1 MLKYYDKILLDNDIV
16 MSCDMLRLS
25 FSMIESIQSK
35 FNQYINMYEMK
46 HSNIKV
52 KYYNSLQLFQFR
64 NIVQIQNLIDG
75 TSFAMGLGFNSATN
89 QGKTTCFIEF
99 NPNKTMP
106 NYLVNPF
113 LDFIKSHC
121 HNIDVV
127 RYDIAFDIPLP
138 RELFALV
145 KDRRKYKK
153 IYSLELN
160 NKNMSDFTEYLGV
173 RQNNGYV
180 KLYNKQ
186 IESNLDSALTRL
198 EITLDKLDYT
208 NLITE
213 MPVLNIFTYN
223 QSNYNT
229 LNDTERVLL
238 TLLLNSDNT
247 IQYLNSLGRYM
258 KDKLQPFI
266 ADSFPI
272 NITESDFYHFITLI
286 NKIIN

>member
-1 MLKYYDKILLDNDIV
+1 MLKYYNQIILDNNVI

-25 FSMIESIQSK
+25 FSMTESILAK
-35 FNQYINMYEMK
+35 FNQYINSLVLK
-46 HSNIKV
+46 HSNINI
-52 KYYNSLQLFQFR
+52 KYRTSLQLFHFR
-64 NIVQIQNLIDG
+64 NLLQITNLTDS
-75 TSFAMGLGFNSATN
+75 TSFALGLGFNSATN

-106 NYLVNPF
+106 NYLVQPF
-113 LDFIKSHC
+113 LEFIKLHC
-121 HNIDVV
+121 HNIDIV
-127 RYDIAFDIPLP
+127 RYDIAFDILLP

-160 NKNMSDFTEYLGV
+160 NKDMSDFTEYLGV
-173 RQNNGYV
+173 RSNNGYV

-186 IESNLDSALTRL
+186 IESKLDSPLTRL
-198 EITLDKLDYT
+198 EITLDKLEYN

-213 MPVLNIFTYN
+213 MPTLNIFTYN
-223 QSNYNT
+223 ERDYSL

-266 ADSFPI
+266 SDSFPI
-272 NITESDFYHFITLI
+272 NITESDFYNFITLI
-286 NKIIN
+286 NKIIR

>member
-1 MLKYYDKILLDNDIV
+1 MLKYYNQIVLDNNII

-25 FSMIESIQSK
+25 FSMTESILAK
-35 FNQYINMYEMK
+35 FNQYINTLVLK
-46 HSNIKV
+46 HSNINI
-52 KYYNSLQLFQFR
+52 KYHTSLQLFQFR
-64 NIVQIQNLIDG
+64 NLLQITNLTDG
-75 TSFAMGLGFNSATN
+75 TSFALGLGFNSATN

-99 NPNKTMP
+99 NPNKTMS
-106 NYLVNPF
+106 NYLVSPF
-113 LDFIKSHC
+113 LDFIKLHC
-121 HNIDVV
+121 NNIDIV

-160 NKNMSDFTEYLGV
+160 NKYMSDFTEYLGV
-173 RQNNGYV
+173 RSNNGYV

-186 IESNLDSALTRL
+186 IESVLDSALTRL
-198 EITLDKLDYT
+198 EITLDKLEYN

-213 MPVLNIFTYN
+213 MPTLNIFTYN
-223 QSNYNT
+223 ERDYSL

>member
-1 MLKYYDKILLDNDIV
+1 MLKYYNEIILNNNVI

-25 FSMIESIQSK
+25 FSMTETILTK
-35 FNQYINMYEMK
+35 FNQYINSLILK
-46 HSNIKV
+46 HSNINI
-52 KYYNSLQLFQFR
+52 KYHTSLQLFQFR
-64 NIVQIQNLIDG
+64 NLLQISNLSDN
-75 TSFAMGLGFNSATN
+75 TSFALGLGFNSPTSN
-89 QGKTTCFIEF
+89 GKSTCFIEF

-106 NYLVNPF
+106 NYLVQPF
-113 LDFIKSHC
+113 LQFIKLHC

-127 RYDIAFDIPLP
+127 RYDIAFDIPFP
-138 RELFALV
+138 RELFSLV

-160 NKNMSDFTEYLGV
+160 NKEMSDFTEYLGV
-173 RQNNGYV
+173 RSNNGYV

-186 IESNLDSALTRL
+186 IESELDSSLTRL
-198 EITLDKLDYT
+198 ELTLDKLEYN
-208 NLITE
+208 NLIAE
-213 MPVLNIFTYN
+213 MPTLNIFTYN
-223 QSNYNT
+223 DRDYSL

-258 KDKLQPFI
+258 KEKLQPFI
-266 ADSFPI
+266 ADSYPI
-272 NITESDFYHFITLI
+272 NITESDFYHFILLI

>member
-1 MLKYYDKILLDNDIV
+1 MLKYYNQIVLDNNII

-25 FSMIESIQSK
+25 FSMTESTLTK
-35 FNQYINMYEMK
+35 FNQYINSLVLK
-46 HSNIKV
+46 HININIK
-52 KYYNSLQLFQFR
+52 YHTSLQLFQFR
-64 NIVQIQNLIDG
+64 NLLQITNLTDS
-75 TSFAMGLGFNSATN
+75 TSFALGLGFNSATN

-99 NPNKTMP
+99 NPNKTMS
-106 NYLVNPF
+106 NYFVQPF
-113 LDFIKSHC
+113 LDFIKLHC

-160 NKNMSDFTEYLGV
+160 NKDMSDFTEYLGV
-173 RQNNGYV
+173 RSNNGYV

-186 IESNLDSALTRL
+186 IESDLDSPLTRL
-198 EITLDKLDYT
+198 EITLDKLEYN
-208 NLITE
+208 NLIAE
-213 MPVLNIFTYN
+213 MPTLNIFTYN
-223 QSNYNT
+223 ERDYSL

-266 ADSFPI
+266 SDSFPI

-286 NKIIN
+286 NKIIR